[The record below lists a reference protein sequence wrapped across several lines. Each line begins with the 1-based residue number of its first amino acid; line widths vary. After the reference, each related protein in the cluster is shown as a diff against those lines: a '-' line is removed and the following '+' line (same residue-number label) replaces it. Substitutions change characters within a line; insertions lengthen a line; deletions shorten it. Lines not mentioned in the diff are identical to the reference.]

1 MCFIAAPA
9 TGVTHNAASLL
20 VLQWPDRAHPVHWTS
35 QRTAHGVSS
44 IAVELFS
51 HAPIQSLTMLITV
64 CCLASQNP
72 LCPYCACLVLVCVG
86 GKHSMGFESHCDDQ
100 ETEAHYS
107 NAHLIAQ
114 EKRFYLHQPRK
125 TSNSD

>member
-1 MCFIAAPA
+1 
-9 TGVTHNAASLL
+9 
-20 VLQWPDRAHPVHWTS
+20 
-35 QRTAHGVSS
+35 
-44 IAVELFS
+44 
-51 HAPIQSLTMLITV
+51 MLITV
-64 CCLASQNP
+64 CCLASQHP
-72 LCPYCACLVLVCVG
+72 LSPYCACLVLVCVG